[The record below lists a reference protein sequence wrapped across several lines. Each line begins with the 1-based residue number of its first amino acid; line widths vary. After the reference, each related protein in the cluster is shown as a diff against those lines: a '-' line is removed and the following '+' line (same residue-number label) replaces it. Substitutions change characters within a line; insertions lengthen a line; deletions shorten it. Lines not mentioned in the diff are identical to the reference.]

1 MLQLE
6 IVMIPNQSNQDEQ
19 TGETLLVTK
28 ENESW
33 KSISSLLDR
42 NLIISESDVTNAFL
56 WENASKTKKYDILT
70 RQWAMF
76 DPTDTHSYHS
86 IIVQSIKESYFEN
99 DFKKIQIL

>member
-6 IVMIPNQSNQDEQ
+6 IVIIPNQSNQDEQ

-42 NLIISESDVTNAFL
+42 NPIISESDVTNAFFVRECEEKNEIWYSDVTFL
-56 WENASKTKKYDILT
+56 PNHVIL
-70 RQWAMF
+70 
-76 DPTDTHSYHS
+76 D
-86 IIVQSIKESYFEN
+86 
-99 DFKKIQIL
+99 

>member
-6 IVMIPNQSNQDEQ
+6 IVIIPNQSNQDEQ

-42 NLIISESDVTNAFL
+42 NPIISGSDITNAFFVR
-56 WENASKTKKYDILT
+56 ECEEK
-70 RQWAMF
+70 
-76 DPTDTHSYHS
+76 
-86 IIVQSIKESYFEN
+86 
-99 DFKKIQIL
+99 KKIWYSDETVGNV